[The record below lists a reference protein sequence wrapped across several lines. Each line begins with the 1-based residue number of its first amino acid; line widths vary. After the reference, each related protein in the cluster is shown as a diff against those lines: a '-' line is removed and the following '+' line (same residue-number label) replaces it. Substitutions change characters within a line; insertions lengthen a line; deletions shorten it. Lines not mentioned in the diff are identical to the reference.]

1 VRVRTIDSN
10 KKRIYTE
17 SKMNKIEKKLNRMGC
32 LMALAFLMGM
42 LFVGI
47 YKRHLLL
54 THFQFTKGI
63 VTEIT
68 AAGWK
73 SSAIIQFYINIG

>member
-1 VRVRTIDSN
+1 
-10 KKRIYTE
+10 
-17 SKMNKIEKKLNRMGC
+17 MNKIEKKLNRIGG
-32 LMALAFLMGM
+32 LMALAFLIGM

-47 YKRHLLL
+47 YKRHLLP

-68 AAGWK
+68 PAGWK
-73 SSAIIQFYINIG
+73 SSGDYSILYQYWVKDKAYCGNSNYNFCRG